1 MFSDKDLPL
10 GHDTI
15 EYAWLVEVQLGHL
28 KGKMTPS
35 QVWHINIYY
44 CGNSTTLDPFGQM
57 LSQRND
63 CQ

>member
-10 GHDTI
+10 GQDTI

-35 QVWHINIYY
+35 QV
-44 CGNSTTLDPFGQM
+44 SLV
-57 LSQRND
+57 ND
-63 CQ
+63 VH